1 MYTVCLYRILSCVT
15 FRIRNNC
22 IRSNTIQHSYFKIT
36 FKRSVTSTISW
47 HGYTRLTVLFAFFGI
62 FIHGIIKRKKKEEE
76 KWWKNN
82 MNDSKKLLVRFLK
95 WFLTHEE
102 LQWNGKLSL
111 SRVTTCTCFTA
122 ESPKRFQKRIIYAN
136 EMVNIY
142 GSYLSMTRH
151 FLKRRKESTL
161 DTRRFQINVLN
172 EFDTK
177 DFIRIA
183 NISYLWFYSC

>member
-1 MYTVCLYRILSCVT
+1 
-15 FRIRNNC
+15 
-22 IRSNTIQHSYFKIT
+22 
-36 FKRSVTSTISW
+36 
-47 HGYTRLTVLFAFFGI
+47 
-62 FIHGIIKRKKKEEE
+62 
-76 KWWKNN
+76 
-82 MNDSKKLLVRFLK
+82 MNDSKRLLVRFLK

-122 ESPKRFQKRIIYAN
+122 EPPKRFQKRIIYAN

-142 GSYLSMTRH
+142 GSYLSVTRTCVCH

-161 DTRRFQINVLN
+161 DTRRFQINELN

-177 DFIRIA
+177 DFMRIA
-183 NISYLWFYSC
+183 NILYL